1 MDNVRIDVHTIG
13 KNHSEHFETWL
24 YIMKYKGDKVK
35 IFGVSS
41 NGKYLKNRSFSLGLT
56 LRITIKG
63 EVKLVANFRE
73 QLRGFN
79 AEKLSYEDLILR
91 LNAITKELKIRNDV
105 ILQELEK
112 GTSRKDVCKKYG
124 IDDNRLRQ
132 LIYRR
137 KKK

>member
-1 MDNVRIDVHTIG
+1 M
-13 KNHSEHFETWL
+13 
-24 YIMKYKGDKVK
+24 
-35 IFGVSS
+35 
-41 NGKYLKNRSFSLGLT
+41 
-56 LRITIKG
+56 
-63 EVKLVANFRE
+63 ANFRE

-79 AEKLSYEDLILR
+79 AEKLSYKDLILR